1 MQRTIYARTTI
12 RTFAHH
18 NHPIRVFSV
27 ETTRVGCR
35 DDIGPLTAV
44 DVSLVGEDAW
54 FLEKLLIYDLVDG
67 DLYEVECD
75 CWCDDGNESALGSR
89 RMRHLSVVK
98 L

>member
-44 DVSLVGEDAW
+44 DVSLVGEDGW
-54 FLEKLLIYDLVDG
+54 YMEKLLIHDLVD
-67 DLYEVECD
+67 DALYEVECD
-75 CWCDDGNESALGSR
+75 CWFDDGNAPVPGSR
-89 RMRHLSVVK
+89 RARRLPIQA
-98 L
+98 